1 MPEEETIESL
11 TEVTKGMME
20 ILSTHAVMLAHIM
33 RALDDAQI
41 EVPGFMH
48 PSKPTH

>member
-1 MPEEETIESL
+1 MPEEETLESL
-11 TEVTKGMME
+11 TEATKGLME

-48 PSKPTH
+48 PSKPVH

>member
-11 TEVTKGMME
+11 TEVTKGLME

-41 EVPGFMH
+41 EVPGLMH
-48 PSKPTH
+48 PSKLVN